1 MHPRRG
7 MSAAGI
13 DAALAEVLLIR
24 LISRQTIK
32 PISSLFPA
40 SSVGYVWFSVASACG
55 PSRKLQAAGRATKR
69 PILPEPFSRD
79 P

>member
-1 MHPRRG
+1 MR

-13 DAALAEVLLIR
+13 DAALSEVLPIQLICR
-24 LISRQTIK
+24 HTIK

-40 SSVGYVWFSVASACG
+40 SSVGYVWFSVASARG
-55 PSRKLQAAGRATKR
+55 PSRKLQAAGRATKP
-69 PILPEPFSRD
+69 PILPKPFSLD